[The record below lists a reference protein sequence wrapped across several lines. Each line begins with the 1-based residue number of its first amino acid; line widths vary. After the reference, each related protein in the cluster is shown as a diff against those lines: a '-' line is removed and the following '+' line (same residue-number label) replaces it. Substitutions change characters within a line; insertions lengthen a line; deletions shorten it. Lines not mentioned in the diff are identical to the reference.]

1 MTDKQP
7 SLRQRILRGR
17 RKSSDT
23 GDISDSASDSSHS
36 KKDLSNSAGSLS
48 PAHPVAG
55 PPSRSPSAR
64 VPKKLQKKR
73 SNIESITPSP
83 SLMPREEQHNT
94 SLNNE
99 SAKPATSTVS
109 RAEARR
115 QERRQLKATDS
126 GSTEV
131 AKSRKVN
138 NSDQNK
144 DTLEPSRAKSSFE
157 ENGDGLSLMEVSPLS
172 MHGEP
177 AMSDLMDES
186 NGENRKLGGPVL
198 DAEIDLDVSLTVD
211 LAIDSPDYN
220 DPNARGR
227 PLANSR
233 ARAHA
238 RALRKRR
245 TPSPISPPRDSENK
259 TRDSPVSPLEGSS
272 EGSSKDQDQ
281 EAPLLPHER
290 MEPSTDSIAFS
301 SEISSATT
309 YLDSGR
315 TGKLRKKPSLK
326 SKIPTLK
333 INTTDLTDATSSKHD
348 KEDDGD
354 EIHHDAVAAENALLE
369 TLRRITS
376 KKQHTDTE
384 IRAATDEVLRTAASV
399 LDLGPRS
406 PVLSQQLSPAPLLLP
421 PAPEVPD
428 VPTAH
433 PNPDCDCCG
442 GGRHRTTGRS
452 LLEDVDEEDANDAKQ
467 QQKGGR
473 HRQRQAPVGGERIK
487 HPINVTYDRPIMLA
501 AGVAQRGFRRW
512 KCCRCHRYTHYENHV
527 CSKLDCLH
535 ARCENRCET
544 FEP

>member
-7 SLRQRILRGR
+7 SLRQRILRGH

-36 KKDLSNSAGSLS
+36 KKDLSNNAGSLS

-115 QERRQLKATDS
+115 QERRQMKATDS

-144 DTLEPSRAKSSFE
+144 DTLEPSRAKSSYE

-198 DAEIDLDVSLTVD
+198 DAEIDS
-211 LAIDSPDYN
+211 IDSPDYN

-281 EAPLLPHER
+281 KAPLLPHER

-467 QQKGGR
+467 QPKGGR